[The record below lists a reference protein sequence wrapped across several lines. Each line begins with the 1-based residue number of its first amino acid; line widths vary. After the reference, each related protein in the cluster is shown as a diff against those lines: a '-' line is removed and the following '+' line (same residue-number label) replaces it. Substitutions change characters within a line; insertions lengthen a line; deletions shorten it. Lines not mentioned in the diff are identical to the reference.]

1 MTEALISGMAACI
14 MVSFFIVHDRRP
26 DIWSGCLQVSPTGG
40 NSGTCNALV
49 PNNSGYNRFLWVIKA
64 MVDNGFMVLID
75 NHLNLDSTA
84 VDNPTAW
91 VNYWKSLMTGII
103 GMGQKYQNA
112 VMVDILNE
120 PDSRGLS

>member
-1 MTEALISGMAACI
+1 MQAVPS
-14 MVSFFIVHDRRP
+14 
-26 DIWSGCLQVSPTGG
+26 GG

-49 PNNSGYNRFLWVIKA
+49 PNNSGYNRFLWSVKFL
-64 MVDNGFMVLID
+64 VDNGFLVLID

-84 VDNPTAW
+84 VDNPTQWKNYW
-91 VNYWKSLMTGII
+91 VNLMTGII
-103 GMGQKYQNA
+103 GMGKKYQDS